1 MYVYVIYFLPIFP
14 QLETISTSQENGK
27 YIAIYS
33 LIGMSHGR
41 EQRHTVP
48 YTQRNLSRM
57 MRNSSHWF
65 HFYSDIAVLFE
76 NAHFEGRGAHISH
89 EESLSPALLSFSFR
103 KENNIFIDTMNS
115 MQHTLITLAPPPD
128 PSSFLTTKRPS
139 VHPFLPLS
147 PHWVTVRV
155 GHLALGLNWPFLSH
169 WNQMP
174 VATREWDMV
183 LTSPC
188 SCWDFAWL

>member
-1 MYVYVIYFLPIFP
+1 M
-14 QLETISTSQENGK
+14 SQENGK

-48 YTQRNLSRM
+48 YTQRNLSRT

-65 HFYSDIAVLFE
+65 HFYGGIAVLFE

-89 EESLSPALLSFSFR
+89 EESLSPALLSFSFG
-103 KENNIFIDTMNS
+103 KENNIFINTMNS
-115 MQHTLITLAPPPD
+115 TQHTLITLAPPPD
-128 PSSFLTTKRPS
+128 RSSFLTTKCPS
-139 VHPFLPLS
+139 VHPSLPLS

-155 GHLALGLNWPFLSH
+155 GHLALGLRPALSLVDRSGITPLKKTGLSFPIGIKC
-169 WNQMP
+169 Q
-174 VATREWDMV
+174 
-183 LTSPC
+183 
-188 SCWDFAWL
+188 